1 MDDLISRLS
10 ELRCQYN
17 CFDENERDAYHTLS
31 EAIKALSD
39 VPDTNV
45 GDTISRQAAIKAFKN
60 FLTIHDS
67 RGVEYLC
74 SAVTM
79 DGVNKIL
86 SDLPSVERH
95 GKWLDGYGF
104 AGNYYDCFVCGQ
116 CKKRKYGKNKLLSA
130 LRSNNAR
137 RMMADLIDRQAAID
151 ALKKI
156 SFSHWFE
163 CGEYLSEDTREI
175 EIISSS
181 KALETIEALP
191 SAEPETIHCKDCKHS
206 EHWYSDR
213 RRCFLWSEDGISV
226 FNDGFCNYAERR
238 EDE

>member
-1 MDDLISRLS
+1 MDNVDAPHIGIIARIAVQEWIVNRMDDLISRLS

-45 GDTISRQAAIKAFKN
+45 GDMISRQAAIKAFKN

-104 AGNYYDCFVCGQ
+104 AGNYYDCFVCDQ
-116 CKKRKYGKNKLLSA
+116 CKNESMAKTDYCPNCG
-130 LRSNNAR
+130 AR
-137 RMMADLIDRQAAID
+137 MD
-151 ALKKI
+151 
-156 SFSHWFE
+156 
-163 CGEYLSEDTREI
+163 
-175 EIISSS
+175 
-181 KALETIEALP
+181 
-191 SAEPETIHCKDCKHS
+191 
-206 EHWYSDR
+206 
-213 RRCFLWSEDGISV
+213 
-226 FNDGFCNYAERR
+226 
-238 EDE
+238 